1 MFYKIIYAYV
11 RVCVLPELLF
21 IHLFVL
27 HMHSISMKHLE
38 SYDTDS
44 VGNEQDFQSFKAGLR

>member
-11 RVCVLPELLF
+11 CVCVLSELLF
-21 IHLFVL
+21 IHLFIL
-27 HMHSISMKHLE
+27 HMYSVSMKHLE

-44 VGNEQDFQSFKAGLR
+44 VGSGQDFQSFKAGLR